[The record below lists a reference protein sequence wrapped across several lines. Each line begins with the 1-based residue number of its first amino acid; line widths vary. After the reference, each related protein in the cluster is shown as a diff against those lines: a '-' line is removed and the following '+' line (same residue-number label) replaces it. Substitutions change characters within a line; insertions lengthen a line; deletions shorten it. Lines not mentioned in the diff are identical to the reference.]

1 MLCCG
6 VLLDRAL
13 IAGAFLG
20 YGWIN
25 DVFQCDFAGR
35 SLVGLYLD
43 YAVNAVN
50 VVRGARPC
58 LLTAAQRRQDTQ

>member
-1 MLCCG
+1 MTLRPMARR
-6 VLLDRAL
+6 V
-13 IAGAFLG
+13 AGLYIG

-58 LLTAAQRRQDTQ
+58 RLLTAAQR